1 MSGRPET
8 QQGDQRR
15 LKAMRG
21 YPKLDRP
28 KECLSMI
35 EWPKIRLLNHVALFG
50 INRTHDRPA
59 ETFVYVVFHFIRI
72 MDVNLVTVYANF
84 AQEAR

>member
-1 MSGRPET
+1 M
-8 QQGDQRR
+8 Q
-15 LKAMRG
+15 G

-50 INRTHDRPA
+50 INRTNDHPA
-59 ETFVYVVFHFIRI
+59 ETFVFEVFHSIRI
-72 MDVNLVTVYANF
+72 MYVNLVTVYATF